1 MALIIP
7 NSSPVP
13 QESFTP
19 VAGRQAR
26 EIGKAPNPIAGLA
39 EEVNTIVGIMA
50 HKQDEQDRITANNAY
65 TSLQQESNI
74 FLYGKEGFY
83 RTSGEEAYRSTGATR
98 VQLEEINDRIF
109 AGLTPDQQKL
119 YHTNSQSFMLRSNLG
134 ITKHEATQTK
144 VAKSAS
150 LTSQIDN
157 AITSGSLDYSKDSLD
172 NENSSIMIAV
182 GDQAEMNGLDS
193 EARLS
198 LLNKYQSKLYFGAA
212 QGALAHDDFDRVQE
226 IIDKHGDSIL
236 PNHLMSLKKALN
248 KGSEVSRKGKVKA
261 VSYSIVD
268 DTFNGNVPL
277 DQNIKEARKAA
288 GKNLTAELA
297 RQIDSDVKDKANQ
310 FKIVKN
316 QEHDA
321 NFAELQKQRLNGTPF
336 NRLNPKDLVNLSAS
350 EIKSLVDMNQVG
362 SDNKRGLNI
371 LSRMNPTDLK
381 SMSLVKY
388 FTEIGFDVN
397 EAGYDTMYKF
407 QKDSNK
413 GMSKDRTKV
422 HSRAKQLFKKFTIPE
437 AESPG
442 WFTDVPDR
450 FEGVAVKLNSDEK
463 EQNQTQ
469 FTRSKVVISMIAA
482 QLIDDEVT
490 RREEA
495 GETTNLTDNEINDI
509 FYKAAY
515 TNEYNVGTKDIP
527 AQEATAIISAM
538 RENEIDSIY
547 GLSREESIMNLY
559 LKFNE
564 TGESYEDI
572 IKKDKSTRPQKAE
585 PKKVE
590 TKKAEPK
597 KEVKDSSNKGI
608 PTAARNKIV
617 AAMKRMD
624 IEKIPGKTVEETI
637 QILYEQTG
645 DDL

>member
-26 EIGKAPNPIAGLA
+26 EISKAPNPVAGLA
-39 EEVNTIVGIMA
+39 EEVNTIVGIMTE
-50 HKQDEQDRITANNAY
+50 KQDEQDRITANNAY

-74 FLYGKEGFY
+74 FLYGKDGFY
-83 RTSGEEAYRSTGATR
+83 RNSGEEAYRSTGATR

-109 AGLTPDQQKL
+109 SGLTPDQQKL
-119 YHTNSQSFMLRSNLG
+119 YHKNSQSFMLRSNLG

-157 AITSGSLDYSKDSLD
+157 AITSGSLDYSEDSLN
-172 NENSSIMIAV
+172 NENSSIMLAV
-182 GDQAEMNGLDS
+182 GDQSEMNGLDS

-248 KGSEVSRKGKVKA
+248 KGSEASRKDKVKA
-261 VSYSIVD
+261 MSYSIVD
-268 DTFNGNVPL
+268 DTFNGNANFN
-277 DQNIKEARKAA
+277 QNINEARESA
-288 GKNLTAELA
+288 GDNLTAELA

-321 NFAELQKQRLNGTPF
+321 NFAELQKQRLTGTPF
-336 NRLNPKDLVNLSAS
+336 NRLNPKDLANLSAA

-381 SMSLVKY
+381 SISLVKY
-388 FTEIGFDVN
+388 FTEMGFDVN

-422 HSRAKQLFKKFTIPE
+422 HSRAKQLLKNFTIPE
-437 AESPG
+437 EKPG

-450 FEGVAVKLNSDEK
+450 FEGVAVDLNSDKK

-469 FTRSKVVISMIAA
+469 FTRSKVVISMVAA

-509 FYKAAY
+509 FYKAAWV
-515 TNEYNVGTKDIP
+515 NDYNVGIKDIP
-527 AQEATAIISAM
+527 PQALNRIIRSM
-538 RENEIDSIY
+538 KIN
-547 GLSREESIMNLY
+547 
-559 LKFNE
+559 
-564 TGESYEDI
+564 DI
-572 IKKDKSTRPQKAE
+572 K
-585 PKKVE
+585 
-590 TKKAEPK
+590 
-597 KEVKDSSNKGI
+597 N
-608 PTAARNKIV
+608 
-617 AAMKRMD
+617 
-624 IEKIPGKTVEETI
+624 IPGKTREETI
-637 QILYEQTG
+637 MSIYIKYKDEG
-645 DDL
+645 GNF